1 MQPSAAPDTVD
12 LPHTHARPLHW
23 LATATATAAVVALAG
38 TLTPEAAEAGQTG
51 SATGSASAPAA
62 PGPAAAPDADGAAYP
77 LRCGG
82 AGHTIARRATGD
94 LDGDKKPETVAVVHC
109 EAGSGTPP
117 AGLYVITRGRGAQ
130 DPARVVA
137 TLVDPREQRSVTAL
151 TVSDGTVRA
160 TLLGYSS
167 PDVPSC
173 CPDEKEQVTWEW
185 TGGAFVRSAGDHA
198 RGV

>member
-1 MQPSAAPDTVD
+1 MQPSAAPDPVD
-12 LPHTHARPLHW
+12 HAHTHARPLHW

-38 TLTPEAAEAGQTG
+38 ALSPEPAEAGP
-51 SATGSASAPAA
+51 ATASASAPAA
-62 PGPAAAPDADGAAYP
+62 TGPAAAPDPDTADYP

-82 AGHTIARRATGD
+82 ADHRVARSATGD
-94 LDGDKKPETVAVVHC
+94 LDGDKNPETVAVVHC

-117 AGLYVITRGRGAQ
+117 SGVYVLTPGRGAGA
-130 DPARVVA
+130 PARVVA
-137 TLVDPREQRSVTAL
+137 TLVDPREQRSVTGLAL
-151 TVSDGTVRA
+151 RDGAVRA

-185 TGGAFVRSAGDHA
+185 TGGAFVRTTGTAAFGA
-198 RGV
+198 

>member
-12 LPHTHARPLHW
+12 LAHTHARPLHW

-38 TLTPEAAEAGQTG
+38 ALAPRAAEAGP
-51 SATGSASAPAA
+51 ATTAAPAPAA
-62 PGPAAAPDADGAAYP
+62 PGPAVAPDATTADYP
-77 LRCGG
+77 LECGG
-82 AGHTIARRATGD
+82 ADHRVARSASGD
-94 LDGDKKPETVAVVHC
+94 LDGDGKPETVAVVHC

-117 AGLYVITRGRGAQ
+117 AGLYVLTPGRGAQ
-130 DPARVVA
+130 APARVVA
-137 TLVDPREQRSVTAL
+137 TLVDPGERRSVTGLA
-151 TVSDGTVRA
+151 VRDGAVRA

-167 PDVPSC
+167 VDVPSC

-185 TGGAFVRSAGDHA
+185 TGGAFVRTAGAEA